1 MVSANKTPNMSAKK
15 EKSRH
20 EVKIATNAS
29 FFYIFLW
36 MLAAI
41 GAITYIALLANHTL
55 PDYLKASQLKV
66 ANLPGLAALEADKT
80 SSRKKFTEL
89 QTTLSVTKDNIRQM
103 NVKYYALENR
113 INNISNRLSLMQSN
127 IKPQNTPLTSG
138 LDDPELNTGAINTI
152 DSSNKIPDAK
162 KLEIPLRKDAI
173 SKSLEQHKKEQTA
186 KKASDKTSLAEQK
199 LAANRLELTKKPVV
213 KDILNNKD
221 QPKKNAN
228 PTIMRTMFAVSLGH
242 YPDLKNLKNAWK
254 QLNKKHSTALGTLKP
269 RYITLVIDNKPV
281 YQLVSGPLDQAID
294 AAKICNYLQ
303 QMKTYCRQT
312 VFHGSDL

>member
-1 MVSANKTPNMSAKK
+1 
-15 EKSRH
+15 
-20 EVKIATNAS
+20 
-29 FFYIFLW
+29 
-36 MLAAI
+36 
-41 GAITYIALLANHTL
+41 
-55 PDYLKASQLKV
+55 
-66 ANLPGLAALEADKT
+66 
-80 SSRKKFTEL
+80 
-89 QTTLSVTKDNIRQM
+89 
-103 NVKYYALENR
+103 VKYYALENR
-113 INNISNRLSLMQSN
+113 INNISNRLSLIQSN
-127 IKPQNTPLTSG
+127 IKPQNAPFTSG

-152 DSSNKIPDAK
+152 DSSNKKRDAK

-173 SKSLEQHKKEQTA
+173 SHSLEQHKKDQAA
-186 KKASDKTSLAEQK
+186 KKASDNSRMAEQK
-199 LAANRLELTKKPVV
+199 LAANRLELTKHPIEKE
-213 KDILNNKD
+213 

-281 YQLVSGPLDQAID
+281 YQLVSGPLDQAKD

>member
-20 EVKIATNAS
+20 EVKVATNAS

-41 GAITYIALLANHTL
+41 GAITYIALLANHSL
-55 PDYLKASQLKV
+55 PDYLKASQLKKE
-66 ANLPGLAALEADKT
+66 NMPGLAALEADKT
-80 SSRKKFTEL
+80 SSRKQFAKL
-89 QTTLSVTKDNIRQM
+89 QTTLSETKDNIRQM

-113 INNISNRLSLMQSN
+113 INNISNRLSLIQSN
-127 IKPQNTPLTSG
+127 IKPQNAPFTSG

-152 DSSNKIPDAK
+152 DSSNKKRDAK

-173 SKSLEQHKKEQTA
+173 SHSLEQHKKDQAA
-186 KKASDKTSLAEQK
+186 KKASDNSRMAEQK
-199 LAANRLELTKKPVV
+199 LAANRLELTKNPIQKE
-213 KDILNNKD
+213 

-281 YQLVSGPLDQAID
+281 YQLVSGPLDQAKD